1 MARIAGINIP
11 VQKHTVIALTS
22 IYGIGHTRARAIC
35 AAAHVDPHIKV
46 KSLTEAQVE
55 PLATEVA
62 KTAIDLELRHFGT
75 QRFDPGLGQAR
86 DLDMRINM
94 RCRTNG
100 PRTGMSDAVD

>member
-22 IYGIGHTRARAIC
+22 IYGIGHTRAQAIC

-55 PLATEVA
+55 ALRTEVA
-62 KTAIDLELRHFGT
+62 KVKVEPIAMPVPDGSVK
-75 QRFDPGLGQAR
+75 PGVAAKHGKAR
-86 DLDMRINM
+86 KPASGR
-94 RCRTNG
+94 
-100 PRTGMSDAVD
+100 